1 MIENVLGAQ
10 IARFRKEAKMTQEA
24 LGAAVGVST
33 QAVSRWECGGLP
45 DAALLPAIA
54 DALHVSIDALFAR
67 DASQP
72 ADLSQTIAARLAAA
86 PEERRVLELARLFWR
101 AGLDGLFPEKL
112 MSFVSRNPDPLQS
125 CQIDTASVNLDGPPL
140 LMTTSFS
147 SNDGLTFGI
156 CAKDMSFMSAF
167 PEPEKGYAAYF
178 SSCEEYRAL
187 FSALARPQL
196 LEQLFFLC
204 GCKAAYFTVEAVA
217 RRTNLSAEE
226 TEANLKAMYEAG
238 LAERLNLET
247 ETEPCWVYRL
257 RKADFVPPL
266 MIFARLALQKED
278 VFYCNWNART
288 VPVLRAAPGTTNG

>member
-140 LMTTSFS
+140 
-147 SNDGLTFGI
+147 
-156 CAKDMSFMSAF
+156 
-167 PEPEKGYAAYF
+167 
-178 SSCEEYRAL
+178 R
-187 FSALARPQL
+187 
-196 LEQLFFLC
+196 
-204 GCKAAYFTVEAVA
+204 
-217 RRTNLSAEE
+217 
-226 TEANLKAMYEAG
+226 
-238 LAERLNLET
+238 
-247 ETEPCWVYRL
+247 
-257 RKADFVPPL
+257 
-266 MIFARLALQKED
+266 
-278 VFYCNWNART
+278 
-288 VPVLRAAPGTTNG
+288 